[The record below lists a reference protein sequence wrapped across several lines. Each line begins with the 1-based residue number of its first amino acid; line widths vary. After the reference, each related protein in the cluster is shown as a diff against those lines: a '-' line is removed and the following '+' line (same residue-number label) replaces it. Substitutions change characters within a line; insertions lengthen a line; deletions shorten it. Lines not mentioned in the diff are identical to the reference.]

1 MNQITEQIWL
11 GDYVSACS
19 KVSLQKNKIT
29 HILTV
34 GAGLPPKF
42 GSLFKYMIVNVWDM
56 PSVNL
61 KVHFDA
67 CQSFMDEAI

>member
-1 MNQITEQIWL
+1 MDQINEHMWL
-11 GDYVSACS
+11 GDYVSASS
-19 KVSLQKNKIT
+19 KFGLQKNKIT

-34 GAGLPPKF
+34 GAGLPPKH
-42 GSLFKYMIVNVWDM
+42 GTQFKYMIVNVWDM

-67 CQSFMDEAI
+67 CHSFIDEAI